1 MLVNK
6 MFNMPKRHKYK
17 SLPRKDIPIHSL
29 LNCNVKCIFS
39 YTDRKSK
46 QQQQQQ
52 HVLDDK
58 HYLRF

>member
-1 MLVNK
+1 